1 MKLILVNAPGLNVV
15 TPTIPPSPS
24 VVSNFFEFVIPIT
37 TVTSVVVT
45 PVIDPNMSV
54 DGMNVISKIT
64 FTITGT
70 MQSGTQTLPAGG
82 SIILNGSSVFTTE
95 NNQPLILLGDMANG
109 NIIVS
114 GAPLPTPATV
124 TVKSC
129 GQTSTFAE

>member
-1 MKLILVNAPGLNVV
+1 MKLVLVNASGLNIV

-70 MQSGTQTLPAGG
+70 MQAGSQTLPAGG
-82 SIILNGSSVFTTE
+82 SIVLNGSSVFTTE
-95 NNQPLILLGDMANG
+95 NNQPLILLGDMASG

-129 GQTSTFAE
+129 GQTSTFAD